1 MLPLPL
7 LLFRL
12 FMSLLIMEQCAGDS
26 SESRK
31 CLNLSSSSHQYTAA
45 GERRFTT
52 TQCTMSLSTLLWN
65 EWTRIKETLTIKFM
79 LLGHFGE
86 LQQASLESV
95 LFLSYYFIYHIFSFN
110 VQLSL
115 HSVFNTHIR
124 RYCSHPPPHL
134 HYLPPSR
141 PQSGQQRHPNT
152 TYCVS
157 KRLVLFNPYQVH
169 MLIYCPTQPSGV
181 FFIGQQIQWL
191 ELYFH
196 LFDLFI

>member
-115 HSVFNTHIR
+115 HTGTAAILLLIFIIFLLLVPSQGSRGTQTQHTVYPKDWF
-124 RYCSHPPPHL
+124 
-134 HYLPPSR
+134 YLI
-141 PQSGQQRHPNT
+141 
-152 TYCVS
+152 
-157 KRLVLFNPYQVH
+157 
-169 MLIYCPTQPSGV
+169 LIKYTC
-181 FFIGQQIQWL
+181 
-191 ELYFH
+191 
-196 LFDLFI
+196 